1 MQAGAKVPAWACGVC
16 ATLLLGLISGALPVS
31 PLGPRN
37 AGWAGAT
44 PAVVLPRETLQPLP
58 RVSTPAAALPSSIE
72 VMAATVSAPMS
83 PPARR
88 PALVSQGLPNCSVVF
103 FHHLEKTAG
112 TTVRSILQRHAQLG
126 EFELMSFV
134 NRFDKLQFQMVFHRL
149 WTLLRQPGGLA
160 GLRLAVEIHIGGHLR
175 NPYFLKYTLPDLL
188 LVRDSLRAAG
198 CRCHLVT
205 MLRHPL
211 LQHLSWHYHFCNHR
225 VPLCFWNNPP
235 DCQARMAMGMTC
247 HDGPHLEPLRESHAA
262 ALSFTWRTFD
272 LVGVTE
278 MFDEF
283 VLELTDLV
291 GLQRPAYRKQIVS
304 PVTLAEQDAQRKWT
318 ARSGRLELRRAR
330 PRQRRFP
337 QARAHHRASLP
348 RRHARVRRST
358 RTRLPRF
365 STSSGSGWRG
375 RGATPQLT
383 SGTKGGRQQAASPA

>member
-1 MQAGAKVPAWACGVC
+1 
-16 ATLLLGLISGALPVS
+16 
-31 PLGPRN
+31 
-37 AGWAGAT
+37 
-44 PAVVLPRETLQPLP
+44 VVLPRETLQPLP

-337 QARAHHRASLP
+337 QARANHRASLP

>member
-1 MQAGAKVPAWACGVC
+1 M
-16 ATLLLGLISGALPVS
+16 
-31 PLGPRN
+31 
-37 AGWAGAT
+37 
-44 PAVVLPRETLQPLP
+44 
-58 RVSTPAAALPSSIE
+58 
-72 VMAATVSAPMS
+72 
-83 PPARR
+83 
-88 PALVSQGLPNCSVVF
+88 
-103 FHHLEKTAG
+103 
-112 TTVRSILQRHAQLG
+112 
-126 EFELMSFV
+126 
-134 NRFDKLQFQMVFHRL
+134 
-149 WTLLRQPGGLA
+149 
-160 GLRLAVEIHIGGHLR
+160 
-175 NPYFLKYTLPDLL
+175 
-188 LVRDSLRAAG
+188 
-198 CRCHLVT
+198 
-205 MLRHPL
+205 
-211 LQHLSWHYHFCNHR
+211 SWHYHFCNHR

>member
-1 MQAGAKVPAWACGVC
+1 MLAGPVLRQRWCCRERHSSRCSVEHTCG
-16 ATLLLGLISGALPVS
+16 
-31 PLGPRN
+31 
-37 AGWAGAT
+37 
-44 PAVVLPRETLQPLP
+44 
-58 RVSTPAAALPSSIE
+58 
-72 VMAATVSAPMS
+72 
-83 PPARR
+83 R
-88 PALVSQGLPNCSVVF
+88 PALVDRGDGGHRQRADVTSSAEAGARVSGAAKLLGGF

-247 HDGPHLEPLRESHAA
+247 HDGPHLEPLREPRRR
-262 ALSFTWRTFD
+262 ALLHVAHLRPRRRHRN
-272 LVGVTE
+272 VRRVRPRAYRPR
-278 MFDEF
+278 
-283 VLELTDLV
+283 
-291 GLQRPAYRKQIVS
+291 RPA
-304 PVTLAEQDAQRKWT
+304 T
-318 ARSGRLELRRAR
+318 AGV
-330 PRQRRFP
+330 P
-337 QARAHHRASLP
+337 QADRLAG
-348 RRHARVRRST
+348 HARGARRT
-358 RTRLPRF
+358 AEVDGTLRT
-365 STSSGSGWRG
+365 T
-375 RGATPQLT
+375 
-383 SGTKGGRQQAASPA
+383 